1 MADVSPQPF
10 RVGLLGAGV
19 IAQAIAAALS
29 NRQDIILAWAYAR
42 DAEKA
47 RAALPGV
54 MLLER
59 EEDVLAVDADLVVEA
74 TVPEVMRRLV
84 PELLRHR
91 SVLPFTLTPLADA
104 ALFDAVTRATE
115 AAGTSLYVPSGA
127 IIGLDGLTA
136 ARPILSS
143 VSVRTIKSPQSM
155 GLAAD
160 VAGIVFEGSAREA
173 AMRFPRNVNVHA
185 ALALAGM
192 GFDATRSLVVA
203 QPGFASMRH
212 EIEVEGQGLRWSI
225 AVESRSLGGVTGAFT
240 PLAAVE
246 AVMRYAGL
254 RRGIVVG

>member
-1 MADVSPQPF
+1 MASSAF

-19 IAQAIAAALS
+19 IGQALAKAFAERDDIVLS
-29 NRQDIILAWAYAR
+29 WAYAR

-47 RAALPGV
+47 RKALPGV
-54 MLLER
+54 TILPR
-59 EEDVLAVDADLVVEA
+59 EEDVLAAEADLVVEA
-74 TVPEVMRRLV
+74 TVPDVMRRLI
-84 PELLRHR
+84 PELLKRR
-91 SVLPFTLTPLADA
+91 SVLPFTLTPLADP
-104 ALFDAVTRATE
+104 ALYESVARTAQ

-136 ARPILSS
+136 ARPILTS
-143 VSVRTIKSPQSM
+143 VRVRTIKSPESM

-160 VAGIVFEGSAREA
+160 VSGVVFDGSAREA

-203 QPGFASMRH
+203 EPGFASMRH
-212 EIEVEGQGLRWSI
+212 EIEVEGQGLRWSVT
-225 AVESRSLGGVTGAFT
+225 VESKSLGGVTGAFT

-246 AVMRYAGL
+246 ALVRSAGL